1 MSCWCHMTNHHWRLL
16 HWRPASINMRL
27 WRGRRRWNCRPPMC
41 RKRGI
46 ESWTPDRT
54 LMPHT
59 PIIFIVVW
67 LQTGQFRNGHGR
79 RRHVPEIFRGRQK
92 VVNLIRVV
100 ELRRLI
106 SVSATPKLM
115 MRTYVVMML
124 TVMISSA
131 WNLRLKWVQNRSF
144 QDFKAFGGWMFEMF
158 DNYIYDIFTWILI
171 HVNWKK
177 VLDKM
182 RWFGILQAFLYSQS
196 KLLK

>member
-1 MSCWCHMTNHHWRLL
+1 MLASLTPYIGALHEQGAKNKNRPKSAILPQCSITKILPKMSCWCHMTNHHWRLL

-79 RRHVPEIFRGRQK
+79 RRHVPEIFRGWQK
-92 VVNLIRVV
+92 VVNLIWIV

-131 WNLRLKWVQNRSF
+131 WN
-144 QDFKAFGGWMFEMF
+144 
-158 DNYIYDIFTWILI
+158 
-171 HVNWKK
+171 
-177 VLDKM
+177 
-182 RWFGILQAFLYSQS
+182 
-196 KLLK
+196 